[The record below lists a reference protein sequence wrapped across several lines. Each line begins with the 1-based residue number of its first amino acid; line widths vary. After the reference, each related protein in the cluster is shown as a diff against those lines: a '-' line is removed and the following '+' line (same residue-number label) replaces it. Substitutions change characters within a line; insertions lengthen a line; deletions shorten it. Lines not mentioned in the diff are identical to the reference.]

1 MDSIILV
8 CYVGG
13 VRSEDPWR
21 GEVLWDH
28 LDHLDHNKNPTLV
41 ITSSPWHFFQRN
53 VGVVIAG
60 LQWAKENIT
69 SAKFCCFWIWS
80 VSFLFISVFEK
91 SLKVIIAYANLNLSD
106 KKWRIKSRY
115 ENFWWTIISSSIYLP
130 TFSVISVLFKLS
142 RQKCKRNPFLSI
154 QGELFN
160 SAVGKRDIMHRRTIK
175 KFLYTV
181 IISNEIVFH

>member
-1 MDSIILV
+1 MWEEWDQKIPGGGRYYGITWIIIKPDL
-8 CYVGG
+8 
-13 VRSEDPWR
+13 SNNEFS
-21 GEVLWDH
+21 L
-28 LDHLDHNKNPTLV
+28 K
-41 ITSSPWHFFQRN
+41 FFFKRN

-181 IISNEIVFH
+181 IISNEVVFH

>member
-1 MDSIILV
+1 MWEEWDQKIP
-8 CYVGG
+8 GG
-13 VRSEDPWR
+13 GRYYGITWITWITIKPDPSNNEFSLTFFSEKCGGGNCR
-21 GEVLWDH
+21 LTVSERKYYFSKVL
-28 LDHLDHNKNPTLV
+28 LLLNL
-41 ITSSPWHFFQRN
+41 IGF
-53 VGVVIAG
+53 
-60 LQWAKENIT
+60 
-69 SAKFCCFWIWS
+69 
-80 VSFLFISVFEK
+80 FLFISVFEK

>member
-1 MDSIILV
+1 MWEEWDQKIP
-8 CYVGG
+8 GG
-13 VRSEDPWR
+13 GRYYGITWITIKPDPSNNEFSLTFFSEKCGGGNCR
-21 GEVLWDH
+21 LTVSERKYYFSKVL
-28 LDHLDHNKNPTLV
+28 LLLNL
-41 ITSSPWHFFQRN
+41 IGF
-53 VGVVIAG
+53 
-60 LQWAKENIT
+60 
-69 SAKFCCFWIWS
+69 
-80 VSFLFISVFEK
+80 FLFISVFEK

>member
-1 MDSIILV
+1 MWEEWDQKIP
-8 CYVGG
+8 GG
-13 VRSEDPWR
+13 GRYYGITWITWITIKPDPSNN
-21 GEVLWDH
+21 EFSL
-28 LDHLDHNKNPTLV
+28 T
-41 ITSSPWHFFQRN
+41 FFSDKC
-53 VGVVIAG
+53 GVVIAG

-69 SAKFCCFWIWS
+69 SAKFCCFWIWL

-115 ENFWWTIISSSIYLP
+115 ENSWWTIISSSIYLP

-181 IISNEIVFH
+181 VISNEIVFH

>member
-1 MDSIILV
+1 MWEEWDQKIPGWGRYYGITWIIIKPDL
-8 CYVGG
+8 
-13 VRSEDPWR
+13 SNNEFS
-21 GEVLWDH
+21 L
-28 LDHLDHNKNPTLV
+28 K
-41 ITSSPWHFFQRN
+41 FFFKRN

-91 SLKVIIAYANLNLSD
+91 SLKVIIAYADLNLSD

-142 RQKCKRNPFLSI
+142 RQKCKRNPFFVHS
-154 QGELFN
+154 GW
-160 SAVGKRDIMHRRTIK
+160 
-175 KFLYTV
+175 
-181 IISNEIVFH
+181 II

>member
-1 MDSIILV
+1 MWEEWDQKIP
-8 CYVGG
+8 GG
-13 VRSEDPWR
+13 GRYYGITWITIKPDPSNNELSLTFFSEKR
-21 GEVLWDH
+21 G
-28 LDHLDHNKNPTLV
+28 
-41 ITSSPWHFFQRN
+41 
-53 VGVVIAG
+53 GGIAG

-91 SLKVIIAYANLNLSD
+91 SLKVIIVYANLNLSD

-142 RQKCKRNPFLSI
+142 RQKCKRNPFFVHS
-154 QGELFN
+154 GW
-160 SAVGKRDIMHRRTIK
+160 
-175 KFLYTV
+175 
-181 IISNEIVFH
+181 II

>member
-1 MDSIILV
+1 MWEEWDQKIP
-8 CYVGG
+8 GG
-13 VRSEDPWR
+13 GRYYGITWITWITIKPDPSNNEFSLTFFSEKCGGGNCR
-21 GEVLWDH
+21 FTVSERKYYFSKVL
-28 LDHLDHNKNPTLV
+28 LL
-41 ITSSPWHFFQRN
+41 
-53 VGVVIAG
+53 
-60 LQWAKENIT
+60 
-69 SAKFCCFWIWS
+69 
-80 VSFLFISVFEK
+80 
-91 SLKVIIAYANLNLSD
+91 LNLIGFFFIYIRKISKGD
-106 KKWRIKSRY
+106 NSVCKLEFKWQEMKNQRRY

-181 IISNEIVFH
+181 VISNEIVFH

>member
-1 MDSIILV
+1 MWEEWDQKIP
-8 CYVGG
+8 GG
-13 VRSEDPWR
+13 GRYYGITWITWITIKPDPSNNEFSLTFFSEKCGGGNCR
-21 GEVLWDH
+21 LTVSER
-28 LDHLDHNKNPTLV
+28 KY
-41 ITSSPWHFFQRN
+41 
-53 VGVVIAG
+53 
-60 LQWAKENIT
+60 

-91 SLKVIIAYANLNLSD
+91 SLKVIIAYANLNLGD

>member
-1 MDSIILV
+1 MWEEWDQKIPGGGRYYGITWIIIKPDL
-8 CYVGG
+8 
-13 VRSEDPWR
+13 SNNEFS
-21 GEVLWDH
+21 L
-28 LDHLDHNKNPTLV
+28 T
-41 ITSSPWHFFQRN
+41 FFQRN